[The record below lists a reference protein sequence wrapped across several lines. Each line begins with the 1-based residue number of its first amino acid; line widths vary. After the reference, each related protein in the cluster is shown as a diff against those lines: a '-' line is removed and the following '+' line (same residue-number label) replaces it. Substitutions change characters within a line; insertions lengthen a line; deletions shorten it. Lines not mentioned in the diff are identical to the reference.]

1 MLSKGSLLEAG
12 LGLDSLRSAMITY
25 SCTVPL
31 EKLLIKTRTSTF
43 QQRSQVDSSELP
55 TLRIRSVAGF
65 FFLGWGDI
73 CHDLNPS
80 YSPHSISLC
89 RLIE

>member
-65 FFLGWGDI
+65 FFFWAGGTSVMTLAPPI
-73 CHDLNPS
+73 HRTA
-80 YSPHSISLC
+80 SLFAV
-89 RLIE
+89 